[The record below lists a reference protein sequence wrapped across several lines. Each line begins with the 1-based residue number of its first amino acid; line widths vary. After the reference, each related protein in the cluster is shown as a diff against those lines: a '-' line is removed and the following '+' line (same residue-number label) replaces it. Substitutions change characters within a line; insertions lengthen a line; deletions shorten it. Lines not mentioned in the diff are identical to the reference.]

1 MQYYST
7 NGKAPFA
14 SLEKAVVKGLAEDRG
29 LYMPERIHKL
39 PKAFYEDMTSMSF
52 RDIAYNVAD
61 AFFGEDVDGDSLQD
75 LVYDT
80 LSFDCPIVKVKDNI
94 YSLELFHG
102 PTLAFKDV
110 GARFMAR
117 LLQYFIRSNQRTL
130 GSQNG
135 MVNVLVATS
144 GDTGSAVAN
153 GFLGEEGIHVY
164 VLYPK
169 GKVSPIQEC
178 QFTTLGQNITDIEV
192 DGVFDDCQRL
202 VKSAFMDKELNEH
215 MMLTSANSI
224 NVARF
229 LPQAFYYFNAVAQ
242 AQQLLLH
249 SGDTGKE
256 LVICV
261 PSGNFGNIC
270 AALFG
275 HQMGL
280 PVKRFIAANNAN
292 DIFYNYLQTG
302 QYNPKPSKQT
312 LANAMDVGDPSN
324 FARIINLYSDNGRLS
339 PEETHRSITS
349 LISGATYSDE
359 QIKDTMRRCYKET
372 GYILD
377 PHGAC
382 GYRALEEQLLP
393 TEIGI
398 FCETAHPA
406 KFKEKVDDIL
416 GIDVEIPERLQA
428 FMKGTKQS
436 IAMSKEFED
445 FKQYLLNQ

>member
-7 NGKAPFA
+7 NKKAPLA
-14 SLEKAVVKGLAEDRG
+14 NLEKAVVKGLAEDRG
-29 LYMPERIHKL
+29 LYMPEHIKQL
-39 PKAFYEDMTSMSF
+39 SAEFFENIQDMSF
-52 RDIAYNVAD
+52 QELSYIVAD
-61 AFFGEDVDGDSLQD
+61 AFFGEDVDADSLKKI
-75 LVYDT
+75 VYDT
-80 LSFDCPIVKVKDNI
+80 LSFDCPVKKVTDNI

-117 LLQYFIRSNQRTL
+117 LLQYFIKKEGETKE
-130 GSQNG
+130 
-135 MVNVLVATS
+135 VNVLVATS

-153 GFLGEEGIHVY
+153 GFLGVEGIHVY

-178 QFTTLGQNITDIEV
+178 QFTTLGKNITAIEV
-192 DGVFDDCQRL
+192 DGVFDDCQAL
-202 VKSAFMDKELNEH
+202 VKNAFMNEKLNQH
-215 MMLTSANSI
+215 MKLTSANSI

-229 LPQAFYYFNAVAQ
+229 LPQSFYYFNAYARMK
-242 AQQLLLH
+242 AL
-249 SGDTGKE
+249 GKADN
-256 LVICV
+256 LVMCV

-270 AALFG
+270 SALFG
-275 HQMGL
+275 RKMGL

-302 QYNPKPSKQT
+302 EYNPKPSKQT

-324 FARIINLYSDNGRLS
+324 FARIYDLHNGD
-339 PEETHRSITS
+339 HKSIIEY
-349 LISGATYSDE
+349 ISGATYSDD
-359 QIKDTMRRCYKET
+359 QIRAAMKECKQST

-382 GYRALEEQLLP
+382 GYQALKEQLQP
-393 TEIGI
+393 DEIGV

-406 KFKEKVDDIL
+406 KFKDT
-416 GIDVEIPERLQA
+416 VESLIHDEVIIPDRLAA

-436 IAMSKEFED
+436 VQLSKDFED
-445 FKQYLLNQ
+445 FKKYLLSQ